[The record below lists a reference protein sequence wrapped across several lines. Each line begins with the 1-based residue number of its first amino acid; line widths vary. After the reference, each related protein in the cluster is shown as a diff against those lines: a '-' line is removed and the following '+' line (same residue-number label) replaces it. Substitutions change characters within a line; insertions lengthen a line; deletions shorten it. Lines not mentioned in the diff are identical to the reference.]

1 MKTTSPSL
9 FIIIWYQALFLF
21 TGLIQSLGSQHL
33 YYQKATTD
41 NGNNTTTNDCE
52 DDDDNYENPQRQSD
66 SLNIIENLSMKPREY
81 INYKYIIAVTLL
93 DIIAGFVITIGSFH
107 LGSGI
112 SQVIYS
118 SVVIWCAILSFFL
131 IGRKLTFIQSISIIG
146 VTFGLALSA
155 LGIHQSLE
163 VTESS
168 TVVDDNKGII
178 FFRMFG
184 MVLVVSGTFGYAC
197 VYVVSDWILSM
208 DVPDDMIPPSPE
220 TICFLVGSFG
230 SGFSILYIIIYTIP
244 NWDILITQEMAK
256 LSQHNSTSTII
267 FIYILLIIMSFA
279 HNLAYYWL
287 IKHTGNVST
296 GLLNSLRAVLVFGS
310 SHWFFCQLD
319 SGQCFN
325 LWKGLST
332 VVVVGF
338 VTSFTLS
345 ACRSF
350 HSYSSSSFRIS
361 SRVFT
366 PHSSKPKNFFE
377 ATKNTPAPY
386 TILDFFDKPF
396 STTHSPF
403 VFSHGASG
411 IPKHSEKLVSTIPNA
426 PYFSI
431 GCGEDSFFR
440 RYDSLGVA
448 DGVGG
453 WKNIKALPHTVVD
466 SSLYSRK
473 LMHYSWT
480 EIEKYHNNF
489 EKDQFYNY
497 DNFQPV
503 NIMQASYEKTLRDCT
518 MEGIIGSST
527 ALIAI
532 LCKDELRI
540 ANLGDCGIGVIRQNA
555 FIFCNEE
562 QQNSFNYPFQLG
574 SGSLNT
580 PKKDAQTFNIKIQHG
595 DIVVMGS
602 DGLFDN
608 LFEDD
613 ILDEIV
619 RFSSKQGGL
628 KVEPQ
633 IISDALAWRAK
644 EASEDINHESPFES
658 RATQEGLYYR
668 GGKKDDITVLI
679 AVITDSNN
687 TSNNQ

>member
-33 YYQKATTD
+33 YYQKATT
-41 NGNNTTTNDCE
+41 GSSFLTNLMMYAGMAAVGLLILPDWL
-52 DDDDNYENPQRQSD
+52 ENRSKHLAGTGIGLVDFKKSQRQSD

-431 GCGEDSFFR
+431 GC
-440 RYDSLGVA
+440 
-448 DGVGG
+448 
-453 WKNIKALPHTVVD
+453 VVD

-562 QQNSFNYPFQLG
+562 QQNSFNYPYQLG
-574 SGSLNT
+574 SGSPNT